1 MIDNINDLQDGSSI
15 LGKLD
20 DARPSGDWTL
30 EQLGKYAKRHE
41 ETAKRKMAIHTY
53 RQGHAL
59 TIAYARVEAEQGYG
73 HWGAY
78 LKQQGISTS
87 SDDRARKLYA
97 LVDNEEALAGLHIT
111 EAYHAL
117 GIEKPKTPKAARTA
131 RTAKAQ
137 PACRK
142 SERKSDVDNG
152 QQGHRGDQSPEL
164 DVPAES
170 DTCLDGDD
178 DGDDGFDGD
187 DDGHDDMLRTALKT
201 VQKLSAGDPW
211 KMLGQMIGLLG
222 LEWSDVAAW
231 AARQAVPAPT
241 IAEVQVVDAKIIA
254 DVEQVAD
261 VETIAGTEIV
271 AGTEIIAD
279 GEIIA
284 DAKQIEDTEIAVNPV
299 VVSAQEHSA
308 SAMSEEQVA
317 PAEIVASAEIV
328 VIPAPALFLGG
339 EADVSQAAID
349 HREEGLGDD
358 MGHKPSQADP
368 AKVTVGGRTYDV
380 AWASGMWFFR
390 AGNDWIACSKE
401 FVQAIEVQMAT
412 ESTTQAA

>member
-1 MIDNINDLQDGSSI
+1 MIDNINDLQDGSPT
-15 LGKLD
+15 LEKVEETV
-20 DARPSGDWTL
+20 PSGNWTL
-30 EQLGKYAKRHE
+30 EQLGQYAKRHE

-53 RQGHAL
+53 REGHAL
-59 TIAYARVEAEQGYG
+59 TIAFVKVQEELGYG
-73 HWGAY
+73 HWGEY
-78 LKQQGISTS
+78 LEQHGISTS

-97 LVDNEEALAGLHIT
+97 LVDNEEALSGLHIT

-142 SERKSDVDNG
+142 SARKVDVDND
-152 QQGHRGDQSPEL
+152 QDGHRADQSPEL

-170 DTCLDGDD
+170 DTCFDGDD

-231 AARQAVPAPT
+231 AAQQAVPAPATEPT

-254 DVEQVAD
+254 DVETIADTNIIVD
-261 VETIAGTEIV
+261 VEV
-271 AGTEIIAD
+271 
-279 GEIIA
+279 IA
-284 DAKQIEDTEIAVNPV
+284 DAKQTEHTESVVIPV
-299 VVSAQEHSA
+299 AVSAHEHSA
-308 SAMSEEQVA
+308 PSIADDQIV

-328 VIPAPALFLGG
+328 VIPAPALLFGG
-339 EADVSQAAID
+339 EADVSQADVSQAGAD
-349 HREEGLGDD
+349 HHDEGLGDGT
-358 MGHKPSQADP
+358 GHNASKASP
-368 AKVTVGGRTYDV
+368 ARVTVGGRTYDV
-380 AWASGMWFFR
+380 AWASGMWFFQ
-390 AGNDWIACSKE
+390 GGIDWVSCSKE
-401 FVQAIEVQMAT
+401 FGQTIDEQLEATRYRNVQ
-412 ESTTQAA
+412 